1 MTYHVMRYEPR
12 EPSMNSAVKKRSVV
26 LHGHKTSVS
35 LEDDFWVALNDIA
48 AEKGVSV
55 PSLIEQIDAEQ
66 EHVNLSSALRVFV
79 FRHYCNAWQKTR
91 ARTGERNEATN
102 LAERQVS

>member
-1 MTYHVMRYEPR
+1 MH
-12 EPSMNSAVKKRSVV
+12 SAVKKRSVV

-55 PSLIEQIDAEQ
+55 PSLIEQVDAE
-66 EHVNLSSALRVFV
+66 HAHINLSSAVRVFV
-79 FRHYCNAWQKTR
+79 FRHYCNAWQEAR
-91 ARTGERNEATN
+91 ARTGECDEATDDT
-102 LAERQVS
+102 ERHVS